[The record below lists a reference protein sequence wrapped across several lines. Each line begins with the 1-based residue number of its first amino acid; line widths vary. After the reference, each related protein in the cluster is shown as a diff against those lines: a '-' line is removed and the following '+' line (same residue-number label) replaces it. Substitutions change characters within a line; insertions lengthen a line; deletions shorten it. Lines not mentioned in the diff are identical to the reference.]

1 MQKTIMVEN
10 TEDRIHCV
18 ADLPLRM
25 TPAVERTA
33 AGAPPPPKDALLPG
47 LNEVDEAAWAE
58 AEKIELVKHYM
69 ETGVFKVTRSAP
81 EIGKYQQRE
90 ALDLV
95 KRTVDK
101 ALLEKW
107 AASERRRPVQDAIDL
122 QLKTIEVPK
131 EK

>member
-1 MQKTIMVEN
+1 MAKTIMVEN

-18 ADLPLRM
+18 ADLPLRV
-25 TPAVERTA
+25 TPAVESTA

-58 AEKIELVKHYM
+58 AEKIELVKHYI
-69 ETGVFKVTRSAP
+69 ESGVFKVTRQAP
-81 EIGKYQQRE
+81 EIGKYQQRD

-101 ALLEKW
+101 PLLEKW
-107 AASERRRPVQDAIDL
+107 ASAEKRRPVVDAIEL
-122 QLKTIEVPK
+122 QLKAIEVPK
-131 EK
+131 ER